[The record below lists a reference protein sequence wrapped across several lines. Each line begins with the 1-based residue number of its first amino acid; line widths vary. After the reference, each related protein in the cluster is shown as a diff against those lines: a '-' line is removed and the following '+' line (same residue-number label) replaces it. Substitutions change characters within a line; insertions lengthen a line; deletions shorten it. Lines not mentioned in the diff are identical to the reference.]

1 MKLNRRA
8 VLQAGVVAGGGVS
21 RRAFLKA
28 GVVAGGG
35 LSLGW
40 QFSSAKASVPG
51 ALSAFVIVDPTG
63 SIRITAHQPEIG
75 QGVRTSFPMMIAE
88 ELDVDWNQVT
98 VVPAPG
104 NRQVYGVQLAGGSS
118 ATPTQ
123 FERMRR
129 LGAAARFMLIE
140 AAAKAWNVPAG
151 EITTASGVLTHTG
164 SGRTARYAQMA
175 EAAAYITPPKPE
187 SLTLKDPAQVRILGQ
202 RIGGVDNRALVT
214 GKPLFG
220 IDTRL
225 PGMVYAAFA
234 KSPVFGGK
242 LKSANRAAALAVP
255 GVKGLINVAQ
265 RRDLKTQIDVGLPG
279 IEMLQEGIAVLATS
293 TWAAMKGRDA
303 LACEWEGGDAAFQS
317 TAAWEAAAAK
327 AFKDGP
333 QKPGYMNHGNAPAKM
348 ATAAKKVTAEY
359 GYPFLAHAALEPIN
373 ATAHVKDGKAEL
385 WLSTQT
391 PEDAR
396 RMVALAL
403 GLKVEDVT
411 IHLMRSG
418 GGFGRRLMNDF
429 AVEAAVIA
437 KAAGVP
443 VKLQWDRAQDFAHD
457 WLRPGGWHKLEA
469 GLDEKGDIIAWHDHF
484 VSFGADGALNPT
496 AVIDGSL
503 FPSGVIK
510 DFRADV
516 TVLPIASTL
525 GWLRAPINNAFA
537 FVTQGFID
545 DCAQAAGRDALEY
558 RRAVLGAP
566 RAIPIAEEFSG
577 ETGEE
582 MKGTPY
588 HTGRMRGVLDKAAE
602 MAAWGR
608 KMAPRRGLGI
618 AFHFSHL
625 GYFANVV
632 EASVAGDGSVKVH
645 HVWVAADIGKQIV
658 NLSGAENQVQG
669 SVIDALGAALGQ
681 KISFADGAVE
691 QKNYGDFALARMD
704 MAPAV
709 DVAFLSTDFPT
720 TGLGEPAYPS
730 LAPALAG
737 AIHQATGKRL
747 RTLPLD
753 TSQLTA

>member
-1 MKLNRRA
+1 
-8 VLQAGVVAGGGVS
+8 
-21 RRAFLKA
+21 
-28 GVVAGGG
+28 
-35 LSLGW
+35 
-40 QFSSAKASVPG
+40 
-51 ALSAFVIVDPTG
+51 
-63 SIRITAHQPEIG
+63 
-75 QGVRTSFPMMIAE
+75 
-88 ELDVDWNQVT
+88 
-98 VVPAPG
+98 
-104 NRQVYGVQLAGGSS
+104 
-118 ATPTQ
+118 
-123 FERMRR
+123 
-129 LGAAARFMLIE
+129 
-140 AAAKAWNVPAG
+140 
-151 EITTASGVLTHTG
+151 
-164 SGRTARYAQMA
+164 
-175 EAAAYITPPKPE
+175 
-187 SLTLKDPAQVRILGQ
+187 
-202 RIGGVDNRALVT
+202 
-214 GKPLFG
+214 
-220 IDTRL
+220 
-225 PGMVYAAFA
+225 
-234 KSPVFGGK
+234 
-242 LKSANRAAALAVP
+242 
-255 GVKGLINVAQ
+255 
-265 RRDLKTQIDVGLPG
+265 
-279 IEMLQEGIAVLATS
+279 
-293 TWAAMKGRDA
+293 
-303 LACEWEGGDAAFQS
+303 
-317 TAAWEAAAAK
+317 
-327 AFKDGP
+327 
-333 QKPGYMNHGNAPAKM
+333 
-348 ATAAKKVTAEY
+348 
-359 GYPFLAHAALEPIN
+359 
-373 ATAHVKDGKAEL
+373 L

-403 GLKVEDVT
+403 GLKVENVT

-545 DCAQAAGRDALEY
+545 DCAIAAGRDPLEY
-558 RRAVLGAP
+558 RRGVLGTP

-577 ETGEE
+577 ETGEA

-588 HTGRMRGVLDKAAE
+588 NTGRMRGVLDKAAE
-602 MAAWGR
+602 MAGWGR
-608 KMAPRRGLGI
+608 KLPPRRGLGV

-632 EASVAGDGSVKVH
+632 EASVANDGSVKVH
-645 HVWVAADIGKQIV
+645 HVWVAADIGKHIV

-681 KISFADGAVE
+681 RITFADGAVE
-691 QKNYGDFALARMD
+691 QKNYGDFHLARMD
-704 MAPAV
+704 MAPTV
-709 DVAFLSTDFPT
+709 DVAFLSTDYPT

-737 AIHQATGKRL
+737 AIYQATGKRL

>member
-1 MKLNRRA
+1 MNAPFTPSRRQ
-8 VLQAGVVAGGGVS
+8 VLQAA
-21 RRAFLKA
+21 A
-28 GVVAGGG
+28 VAGGG

-40 QFSSAKASVPG
+40 RFSGAKASVPG
-51 ALSAFVIVDPTG
+51 ALSAFVIIDANG
-63 SIRITAHQPEIG
+63 AIRITAHQPEIG

-88 ELDVDWNQVT
+88 ELDVDWKQVT

-104 NRQVYGVQLAGGSS
+104 DRSVYGVQLAGGSS

-129 LGAAARFMLIE
+129 LGAAARYMLVQ
-140 AAAKAWNVPAG
+140 AAAKEWGVPAG
-151 EITTASGVLTHTG
+151 EITTGSAMLHHAASGR
-164 SGRTARYAQMA
+164 SARYADLA
-175 EAAAYITPPKPE
+175 EKAAWITPPDVKT
-187 SLTLKDPAQVRILGQ
+187 LALKDPSQFKILGT
-202 RIGGVDNRALVT
+202 RIGGVDNRAIVT

-234 KSPVFGGK
+234 KSPVFCGK

-255 GVKGLINVAQ
+255 GVKGLINIAE
-265 RRDLKTQIDVGLPG
+265 RRDLKTEIDVGLPG
-279 IEMLQEGIAVLATS
+279 IEKLPEGIAVLATS

-303 LACEWEGGDAAFQS
+303 LACVWEGGDAAFQS
-317 TAAWEAAAAK
+317 STAWEAAAKK
-327 AFKDGP
+327 AHAEGP
-333 QKPGYMNHGNAPAKM
+333 QKPGYMNHGNAPAKL
-348 ATAAKKVTAEY
+348 ATAAKKVSAEY
-359 GYPFLAHAALEPIN
+359 SYPFISHAQLEPIN
-373 ATAHVKDGKAEL
+373 ATAHVKGDKAEL

-411 IHLMRSG
+411 IHMMRSG

-443 VKLQWDRAQDFAHD
+443 VKLQWDRGQDFAHD

-469 GLDEKGDIIAWHDHF
+469 GLDADGNIIAWHDHF
-484 VSFGADGALNPT
+484 VSFGKDGKLNPT

-516 TVLPIASTL
+516 TVLPIESTL

-545 DCAQAAGRDALEY
+545 DCAIAAGREPLEY
-558 RRAVLGAP
+558 RRAVLGTP

-577 ETGEE
+577 ETGED

-588 HTGRMRGVLDKAAE
+588 NTGRMRGVLDKVAE
-602 MAAWGR
+602 MAGWGR
-608 KMAPRRGLGI
+608 KLPPRRGMGI

-632 EASVAGDGSVKVH
+632 EASVANDGSVTVH
-645 HVWVAADIGKQIV
+645 HVWVAADIGKHIV

-681 KISFADGAVE
+681 RITFADGAVE
-691 QKNYGDFALARMD
+691 QKNYGDYPLARMD
-704 MAPAV
+704 MAPPV
-709 DVAFLSTDFPT
+709 EVAFLSTDYPT

-730 LAPALAG
+730 VAPALAG
-737 AIHQATGKRL
+737 AIYQATGKRL
-747 RTLPLD
+747 RSLPLD
-753 TSQLTA
+753 TSLLTV

>member
-1 MKLNRRA
+1 MTAPTASRRDVLKAA
-8 VLQAGVVAGGGVS
+8 VL
-21 RRAFLKA
+21 
-28 GVVAGGG
+28 AGGG
-35 LSLGW
+35 LSLGLHAAGAA
-40 QFSSAKASVPG
+40 SAAMPG
-51 ALSAFVIVDPTG
+51 QLSAFVRIGTDG
-63 SIRITAHQPEIG
+63 SIVITAHQPEIG

-88 ELDVDWNQVT
+88 ELDVDWAQVT
-98 VVPAPG
+98 VQPAPG
-104 NRQVYGVQLAGGSS
+104 DRATYGVQVAGGSS

-129 LGAAARFMLIE
+129 LGAGARAMLVQ
-140 AAAKAWNVPAG
+140 AAANAWGAPAG
-151 EITTASGVLTHTG
+151 EITTGSAMLHHKASGR
-164 SGRTARYAQMA
+164 SARYADMA
-175 EAAAYITPPKPE
+175 QAAAALPAPKPE
-187 SLTLKDPAQVRILGQ
+187 SLPLKDAAAFRILGT
-202 RIGGVDNRALVT
+202 RVGGVDNHKIVT
-214 GKPLFG
+214 GQPLFG

-234 KSPVFGGK
+234 KSPSFGGK
-242 LKSANRAAALAVP
+242 LKRANRAAALAVP
-255 GVKGLINVAQ
+255 GVKGLINIAE
-265 RRDLKTQIDVGLPG
+265 RRDLKTEIDVGLPG
-279 IEMLQEGIAVLATS
+279 IEVLPQGIAVLATS
-293 TWAAMKGRDA
+293 TWAALRGRDA
-303 LACEWEGGDAAFQS
+303 LACEWEGADAAFQS
-317 TAAWEAAAAK
+317 TAAWEAAAKK
-327 AFKDGP
+327 AFADGP

-348 ATAAKKVTAEY
+348 ATAARRVTADY
-359 GYPFLAHAALEPIN
+359 SYPFLSHAQLEPIN
-373 ATAHVKDGKAEL
+373 ATAHVTDGKAEL

-443 VKLQWDRAQDFAHD
+443 VKLQWDRGQDFAHD
-457 WLRPGGWHKLEA
+457 WLRPGGWHRLEA
-469 GLDEKGDIIAWHDHF
+469 GLDADGNIIAWHDHF
-484 VSFGADGALNPT
+484 VSYGKDGVLNPT

-545 DCAQAAGRDALEY
+545 DCAIAAGRDPLEY

-577 ETGEE
+577 ETGED

-588 HTGRMRGVLDKAAE
+588 HTGRMRGVLDKAAD
-602 MAAWGR
+602 MAGWGR
-608 KMAPRRGLGI
+608 KLPPRRGLGI

-632 EASVAGDGSVKVH
+632 EASVASDGAVKVH
-645 HVWVAADIGKQIV
+645 KIWVAADIGKQIV

-681 KISFADGAVE
+681 RITFEDGAVA
-691 QKNYGDFALARMD
+691 QRNFGDYSLARME
-704 MAPAV
+704 MAPPV
-709 DVAFLSTDFPT
+709 EVAFLSTDFPT

-737 AIHQATGKRL
+737 AIYQATGKRL
-747 RTLPLD
+747 HSLPLD

>member
-1 MKLNRRA
+1 MKP
-8 VLQAGVVAGGGVS
+8 S
-21 RRAFLKA
+21 RREMLKA
-28 GVVAGGG
+28 GVLAGGG
-35 LSLGW
+35 LSLGLHVTGG
-40 QFSSAKASVPG
+40 AKAAVPG
-51 ALSAFVIVDPTG
+51 QLSAFVTIGSDGKIV
-63 SIRITAHQPEIG
+63 IAAHQPEIG

-88 ELDVDWNQVT
+88 ELDVDWAQVT
-98 VVPAPG
+98 VQPVLGDRAT
-104 NRQVYGVQLAGGSS
+104 YGYQLAGGSS

-129 LGAAARFMLIE
+129 LGAGARAMLVQ
-140 AAAKAWNVPAG
+140 AAATAWNVPAA
-151 EITTASGVLTHTG
+151 EITTGSAMLRHAASGR
-164 SGRTARYAQMA
+164 SARYADM
-175 EAAAYITPPKPE
+175 AAAAAAITPPKPD
-187 SLTLKDPAQVRILGQ
+187 SLALKNAADFKILGK
-202 RIGGVDNRALVT
+202 RIPGVDNRALVT

-255 GVKGLINVAQ
+255 GVKGLVNVAQ

-279 IEMLQEGIAVLATS
+279 IEMCQEGIAVLATS
-293 TWAAMKGRDA
+293 TWAAMKGREA
-303 LACEWEGGDAAFQS
+303 LACVWEGGDAAFQS

-333 QKPGYMNHGNAPAKM
+333 QKPGYMNHGNAPAKL
-348 ATAAKKVTAEY
+348 ASAAKKVSADY
-359 GYPFLAHAALEPIN
+359 SYPFLAHAALEPIN
-373 ATAHVKDGKAEL
+373 ATAHVKNGRCEL

-403 GLKVEDVT
+403 GLKVEDVV
-411 IHLMRSG
+411 IHMMRSG

-443 VKLQWDRAQDFAHD
+443 VKLTWDRPQDFAHD
-457 WLRPGGWHKLEA
+457 WLRPGGWHRLEA
-469 GLDEKGDIIAWHDHF
+469 GLDEKGDIVAWHDHF

-545 DCAQAAGRDALEY
+545 DCAIAAARDPLEY
-558 RRAVLGAP
+558 RRAVLGTP

-588 HTGRMRGVLDKAAE
+588 NTGRMRGVLDKAAA
-602 MAAWGR
+602 MAGWGR
-608 KMAPRRGLGI
+608 AMPPRRGLGI

-632 EASVAGDGSVKVH
+632 EASVASDGAVTVH
-645 HVWVAADIGKQIV
+645 HVWVAADIGKHIV

-681 KISFADGAVE
+681 RITFAKGAVE
-691 QKNYGDFALARMD
+691 QQNFGDFPLARMD

-709 DVAFLSTDFPT
+709 EVAFLSTDYPT

-737 AIHQATGKRL
+737 AIYQATGKRL
-747 RTLPLD
+747 RQLPLD
-753 TSQLTA
+753 TSQLRA

>member
-1 MKLNRRA
+1 MKMNRRA
-8 VLQAGVVAGGGVS
+8 VLQASV
-21 RRAFLKA
+21 L
-28 GVVAGGG
+28 AGGG

-40 QFSSAKASVPG
+40 QFGGGAKAAMPG
-51 ALSAFVIVDPTG
+51 QLSAFVRIGTDGNIV
-63 SIRITAHQPEIG
+63 IAAHQPEIG

-88 ELDVDWNQVT
+88 ELDVDWAQVT
-98 VVPAPG
+98 VQPVPGDRAT
-104 NRQVYGVQLAGGSS
+104 YGVQLAGGSS

-129 LGAAARFMLIE
+129 LGAGARAMLVQ
-140 AAAKAWNVPAG
+140 AAANAWGVPAG
-151 EITTASGVLTHTG
+151 EISTGSAMLHHKASGRST
-164 SGRTARYAQMA
+164 RYADMA
-175 EAAAYITPPKPE
+175 QAAAALTPPKPE
-187 SLTLKDPAQVRILGQ
+187 TLPLKDPAQFRILGT

-255 GVKGLINVAQ
+255 GVKGLINVAE

-279 IEMLQEGIAVLATS
+279 IEVLPEGIAVLATS
-293 TWAAMKGRDA
+293 TWAALKGRDA
-303 LACEWEGGDAAFQS
+303 LAAVWEGGDAAFQS

-327 AFKDGP
+327 AFKEGP

-348 ATAAKKVTAEY
+348 ATAAKKVTADY
-359 GYPFLAHAALEPIN
+359 SYPFLAHAALEPIN
-373 ATAHVKDGKAEL
+373 ATAHVTGDKCEL

-403 GLKVEDVT
+403 GLKVENVT

-545 DCAQAAGRDALEY
+545 DCAIAAGRDPLEY
-558 RRAVLGAP
+558 RRGVLGSP

-577 ETGEE
+577 ETGEA

-588 HTGRMRGVLDKAAE
+588 NTGRMRGVLDKAAE
-602 MAAWGR
+602 MAGWGR
-608 KMAPRRGLGI
+608 KLPPRRGLGI

-632 EASVAGDGSVKVH
+632 EASVANDGSVKVH
-645 HVWVAADIGKQIV
+645 HVWVAADIGKHIV

-681 KISFADGAVE
+681 RITFADGAVE
-691 QKNYGDFALARMD
+691 QKNYGDFHLARMD

-709 DVAFLSTDFPT
+709 DVAFLSTDYPT

-737 AIHQATGKRL
+737 AIYQATGKRL
-747 RTLPLD
+747 RQLPLD

>member
-1 MKLNRRA
+1 MKA
-8 VLQAGVVAGGGVS
+8 S
-21 RRAFLKA
+21 RRDILKA
-28 GVVAGGG
+28 GVLAGGG
-35 LSLGW
+35 LSLGL
-40 QFSSAKASVPG
+40 QFAGGAKASVPG
-51 ALSAFVIVDPTG
+51 ALSAFVIIDPTG

-88 ELDVDWNQVT
+88 ELDVDWRQVT

-129 LGAAARFMLIE
+129 LGAGARAMLVQ
-140 AAAKAWNVPAG
+140 AAANAWGVPAG
-151 EITTASGVLTHTG
+151 EITTGSAMLHHKASGR
-164 SGRTARYAQMA
+164 SARYADMA
-175 EAAAYITPPKPE
+175 EAAASITPPKPE
-187 SLTLKDPAQVRILGQ
+187 SLTLKDPAQFRILGT
-202 RIGGVDNRALVT
+202 RIGGVDNRSLVT

-255 GVKGLINVAQ
+255 GVKGLINVAE

-279 IEMLQEGIAVLATS
+279 IEVLPEGIAVLATS
-293 TWAAMKGRDA
+293 TWAALKGRDA
-303 LACEWEGGDAAFQS
+303 LAAVWEGGDAAFQS
-317 TAAWEAAAAK
+317 TTAWEAAAAK

-348 ATAAKKVTAEY
+348 ATAAKKVTADY
-359 GYPFLAHAALEPIN
+359 SYPFLAHAALEPIN
-373 ATAHVKDGKAEL
+373 ATAHVTGDKAEL

-403 GLKVEDVT
+403 GLKVENVT

-437 KAAGVP
+437 NAAGVP

-469 GLDEKGDIIAWHDHF
+469 GLDDKGDIIAWHDHF

-510 DFRADV
+510 NFRADV

-545 DCAQAAGRDALEY
+545 DCAIAAGRDPLEY
-558 RRAVLGAP
+558 RRGVLGSP

-577 ETGEE
+577 ETGEA

-588 HTGRMRGVLDKAAE
+588 NTGRMRGVLDKAAE
-602 MAAWGR
+602 MAGWGR
-608 KMAPRRGLGI
+608 KLPSRRGLGI

-645 HVWVAADIGKQIV
+645 HVWVAADIGKHIV

-681 KISFADGAVE
+681 KITFADGAVE
-691 QKNYGDFALARMD
+691 QKNYGDFHLARMD

-709 DVAFLSTDFPT
+709 DVAFLSTDYPT

-737 AIHQATGKRL
+737 AIYQATGKRL

>member
-1 MKLNRRA
+1 MSVSRRA
-8 VLQAGVVAGGGVS
+8 VLQAGVVAGGG
-21 RRAFLKA
+21 
-28 GVVAGGG
+28 

-40 QFSSAKASVPG
+40 QMTGAAKAAQGLAASG
-51 ALSAFVIVDPTG
+51 QLSAFVQIGSDGAIV
-63 SIRITAHQPEIG
+63 IAAHQPEIG

-88 ELDVDWNQVT
+88 ELDVDWAQVT
-98 VVPAPG
+98 VRPVLGDRAT
-104 NRQVYGVQLAGGSS
+104 YGYQLAGGSS

-129 LGAAARFMLIE
+129 LGAGARAMLVQ
-140 AAAKAWNVPAG
+140 AAAAAWGVPAA
-151 EITTASGVLTHTG
+151 EITTGSAMLHHKASGR
-164 SGRTARYAQMA
+164 SARYADM
-175 EAAAYITPPKPE
+175 AAAAAVITPPKPD
-187 SLTLKDPAQVRILGQ
+187 SLALKNPSDFKILGT
-202 RIGGVDNRALVT
+202 RVGGVDNRALVT

-255 GVKGLINVAQ
+255 GVKGLINVEQ

-293 TWAAMKGRDA
+293 TWAAMKGREA
-303 LACEWEGGDAAFQS
+303 LACVWEGGDAAFQS
-317 TAAWEAAAAK
+317 TSAWEAAAAK

-333 QKPGYMNHGNAPAKM
+333 QKPGYMNHGNAPAKL
-348 ATAAKKVTAEY
+348 ASAAKKVTADY
-359 GYPFLAHAALEPIN
+359 SYPFLAHAALEPIN
-373 ATAHVKDGKAEL
+373 ATAHVTGDRCEL

-403 GLKVEDVT
+403 GLRRENVV
-411 IHLMRSG
+411 IHMMRSG

-443 VKLQWDRAQDFAHD
+443 VKLTWDRPQDFAHD
-457 WLRPGGWHKLEA
+457 WLRPGGWHRLEA

-484 VSFGADGALNPT
+484 VSFGANGTLNPT

-545 DCAQAAGRDALEY
+545 DCAIAAGRDGLEY
-558 RRAVLGAP
+558 RRALLGTA

-588 HTGRMRGVLDKAAE
+588 NTGRMRGVLDKAAA
-602 MAAWGR
+602 MAGWGR
-608 KMAPRRGLGI
+608 AMPAQGGQRRGLGI

-632 EASVAGDGSVKVH
+632 EASVAADGAVTVH
-645 HVWVAADIGKQIV
+645 HVWVAADIGKHIV

-681 KISFADGAVE
+681 RITFAGGAVE
-691 QKNYGDFALARMD
+691 QQNFGDFPLARMD
-704 MAPAV
+704 MAPKV
-709 DVAFLSTDFPT
+709 EVAFLSTEYPT

-737 AIHQATGKRL
+737 AIYHATGKRL
-747 RTLPLD
+747 RQLPLD
-753 TSQLTA
+753 TSQLRA

>member
-1 MKLNRRA
+1 MKA
-8 VLQAGVVAGGGVS
+8 S
-21 RRAFLKA
+21 RRDVLKA
-28 GVVAGGG
+28 GVLAGGG
-35 LSLGW
+35 LSLGL
-40 QFSSAKASVPG
+40 QISGGAKAAMPG
-51 ALSAFVIVDPTG
+51 QLSAFVRIGTDG
-63 SIRITAHQPEIG
+63 SITITAHQPEIG

-88 ELDVDWNQVT
+88 ELDVDWAQVT
-98 VVPAPG
+98 VQPALG
-104 NRQVYGVQLAGGSS
+104 DRSTYGVQLAGGSS

-129 LGAAARFMLIE
+129 LGAGARAMLVQ
-140 AAAKAWNVPAG
+140 AAANAWGVPAA
-151 EITTASGVLTHTG
+151 EITTGSAMLHHKASGR
-164 SGRTARYAQMA
+164 SARYADMA
-175 EAAAYITPPKPE
+175 EAAAAIPAPDPKTLP
-187 SLTLKDPAQVRILGQ
+187 LKDWSQFKILGK
-202 RIGGVDNRALVT
+202 RVPGVDNRAIVT

-255 GVKGLINVAQ
+255 GVKGLINVAE
-265 RRDLKTQIDVGLPG
+265 RRDLKTEIDIALPG
-279 IEMLQEGIAVLATS
+279 IEVLPEGIAVLATS
-293 TWAAMKGRDA
+293 TWAALRGRDA
-303 LACEWEGGDAAFQS
+303 LACVWEGGDAAFQS

-348 ATAAKKVTAEY
+348 ATAAKKVSAEY
-359 GYPFLAHAALEPIN
+359 SYPFLAHSALEPIN
-373 ATAHVKDGKAEL
+373 ATAHVQGDKCEL

-403 GLKVEDVT
+403 GLKVADVT
-411 IHLMRSG
+411 IHMMRSG

-443 VKLQWDRAQDFAHD
+443 VKLTWDRAQDFAHD

-484 VSFGADGALNPT
+484 VSFGADGKLNPT

-545 DCAQAAGRDALEY
+545 DCAQAAGRDPLEY

-577 ETGEE
+577 ETGED

-588 HTGRMRGVLDKAAE
+588 NTGRMRGVLDKAAE
-602 MAAWGR
+602 MAGWGR
-608 KMAPRRGLGI
+608 KLTPKAGERRGLGI

-632 EASVAGDGSVKVH
+632 EASVANDGSVKVH

-681 KISFADGAVE
+681 KITFADGAVE
-691 QKNYGDFALARMD
+691 QKNYGDFHLARMD

-709 DVAFLSTDFPT
+709 DVAFLSTEYMT

-737 AIHQATGKRL
+737 AIHAATGKRL

>member
-1 MKLNRRA
+1 MNALFSPSRRQ
-8 VLQAGVVAGGGVS
+8 VLQVA
-21 RRAFLKA
+21 AL
-28 GVVAGGG
+28 AGGG

-40 QFSSAKASVPG
+40 QFSGAKASVPG
-51 ALSAFVIVDPTG
+51 ALSAFVIIDATG
-63 SIRITAHQPEIG
+63 PIRITAHQPEIG

-104 NRQVYGVQLAGGSS
+104 NRAVYGVQLAGGSS

-129 LGAAARFMLIE
+129 LGAAARHMLVE
-140 AAAKAWNVPAG
+140 AAAKAWGVPAG
-151 EITTASGVLTHTG
+151 EITTGSAMLHHKASGR
-164 SGRTARYAQMA
+164 SARYGEMA
-175 EAAAYITPPKPE
+175 EAAASITPPKPE
-187 SLTLKDPAQVRILGQ
+187 SLALKDPAQFRILGS
-202 RIGGVDNRALVT
+202 RVPGVDNRAIVT

-255 GVKGLINVAQ
+255 GVKGLITVGE
-265 RRDLKTQIDVGLPG
+265 RRDLTTEIDVGLPG
-279 IEMLQEGIAVLATS
+279 IEVLPQGIAVLATS
-293 TWAAMKGRDA
+293 TWAALKGRDA
-303 LACEWEGGDAAFQS
+303 LAAVWEGGDAAFQS

-333 QKPGYMNHGNAPAKM
+333 QKAGYMNHGNAPAKL
-348 ATAAKKVTAEY
+348 ATAARKVTADY
-359 GYPFLAHAALEPIN
+359 SYPFLAHAALEPIN

-403 GLKVEDVT
+403 GIKVEDVT

-484 VSFGADGALNPT
+484 VSFGKDGKLNPT

-545 DCAQAAGRDALEY
+545 DCAIAAGREPLEY

-577 ETGEE
+577 ETGED

-588 HTGRMRGVLDKAAE
+588 STARMRGVLDKVAE
-602 MAAWGR
+602 MAGWGR
-608 KMAPRRGLGI
+608 SMPPRRGLGI

-632 EASVAGDGSVKVH
+632 EASVANDGQVTVH
-645 HVWVAADIGKQIV
+645 HVWVAADIGKHIV

-669 SVIDALGAALGQ
+669 SVIDAIGAALGQ
-681 KISFADGAVE
+681 RITFADGAVE
-691 QKNYGDFALARMD
+691 QKNYGDFHLARME
-704 MAPAV
+704 MAPQV
-709 DVAFLSTDFPT
+709 EVAFLSTDYPT

-730 LAPALAG
+730 VAPALAG
-737 AIHQATGKRL
+737 AIYQATGKRL
-747 RTLPLD
+747 RSLPLD
-753 TSQLTA
+753 TGQLTV

>member
-8 VLQAGVVAGGGVS
+8 VLQAGVVAGGG
-21 RRAFLKA
+21 
-28 GVVAGGG
+28 

-40 QFSSAKASVPG
+40 QFSGAKASVPG
-51 ALSAFVIVDPTG
+51 ALSAFVIIDPNG
-63 SIRITAHQPEIG
+63 SILITAHQPEIG

-88 ELDVDWNQVT
+88 ELDVDWAQVT

-104 NRQVYGVQLAGGSS
+104 NRAVYGVQLAGGSS

-123 FERMRR
+123 FDRMRR
-129 LGAAARFMLIE
+129 LGAAARAMLIE

-151 EITTASGVLTHTG
+151 EITTGGGVLTHQA
-164 SGRTARYAQMA
+164 SGRSARYAQMA
-175 EAAAYITPPKPE
+175 EAAAFITPPKPE
-187 SLTLKDPAQVRILGQ
+187 SLTLKDPEQFRILGT
-202 RIGGVDNRALVT
+202 RIGGVDNRALVN

-220 IDTRL
+220 IDIRL

-242 LKSANRAAALAVP
+242 LKSADRAAALAVP
-255 GVKGLINVAQ
+255 GVKGLINVAE

-279 IEMLQEGIAVLATS
+279 IEVLPEGIAVLATS
-293 TWAAMKGRDA
+293 TWAALKGRDA
-303 LACEWEGGDAAFQS
+303 LACVWEGGDAAFQS
-317 TAAWEAAAAK
+317 TTAWEAAAAK

-333 QKPGYMNHGNAPAKM
+333 QKPGYMNHGNAPAKI
-348 ATAAKKVTAEY
+348 ATAAKKVTADY
-359 GYPFLAHAALEPIN
+359 SYPFLAHAALEPIN
-373 ATAHVKDGKAEL
+373 ATAHVTGGKAEL

-484 VSFGADGALNPT
+484 VSFGADGVLNPT

-516 TVLPIASTL
+516 TVMPIASTL

-545 DCAQAAGRDALEY
+545 DCAIATGRDPLEY
-558 RRAVLGAP
+558 RRAVLGTP

-577 ETGEE
+577 ETGEA

-588 HTGRMRGVLDKAAE
+588 NTGRMRGVLDKAAE
-602 MAAWGR
+602 MAGWGR
-608 KMAPRRGLGI
+608 TLPPRRGLGI
-618 AFHFSHL
+618 SFHFSHL

-632 EASVAGDGSVKVH
+632 EASVANDGSVKVH
-645 HVWVAADIGKQIV
+645 NVWVAADIGKHIV

-681 KISFADGAVE
+681 RITFAEGAVE
-691 QKNYGDFALARMD
+691 QKNYGDFHLARMD

-709 DVAFLSTDFPT
+709 EVAFLSTDYPT

-737 AIHQATGKRL
+737 AIYQATGKRL
-747 RTLPLD
+747 RQLPLN

>member
-1 MKLNRRA
+1 MKA
-8 VLQAGVVAGGGVS
+8 S
-21 RRAFLKA
+21 RRDILKA
-28 GVVAGGG
+28 GVLAGGG
-35 LSLGW
+35 LSLGL
-40 QFSSAKASVPG
+40 QFAGGAKASVPG
-51 ALSAFVIVDPTG
+51 ALSAFVIIDPTG

-88 ELDVDWNQVT
+88 ELDVDWAQVT

-129 LGAAARFMLIE
+129 LGAGARAMLVQ
-140 AAAKAWNVPAG
+140 AAANAWGVPVG
-151 EITTASGVLTHTG
+151 EITTGSAMLHHKASGR
-164 SGRTARYAQMA
+164 SARYADMA
-175 EAAAYITPPKPE
+175 EAATSITPPKPE
-187 SLTLKDPAQVRILGQ
+187 SLTLKDPAQFRILGT

-255 GVKGLINVAQ
+255 GVKGLINVAE

-279 IEMLQEGIAVLATS
+279 IEVLPEGIAVLATS
-293 TWAAMKGRDA
+293 TWAALKGRDA
-303 LACEWEGGDAAFQS
+303 LAAVWEGGDAAFQS
-317 TAAWEAAAAK
+317 TTAWEAAAAK

-348 ATAAKKVTAEY
+348 ATAAKKVTADY
-359 GYPFLAHAALEPIN
+359 SYPFLAHAALEPIN
-373 ATAHVKDGKAEL
+373 ATAHVTGDKAEL

-403 GLKVEDVT
+403 GLKVENVT

-437 KAAGVP
+437 NAAGVP

-545 DCAQAAGRDALEY
+545 DCAIAAGRDPLEY
-558 RRAVLGAP
+558 RRGVLGSP

-577 ETGEE
+577 ETGEA

-588 HTGRMRGVLDKAAE
+588 NTGRMRGVLDKAAE
-602 MAAWGR
+602 MAGWGR
-608 KMAPRRGLGI
+608 KLPPRRGLGI

-645 HVWVAADIGKQIV
+645 HVWVAADIGKHIV

-681 KISFADGAVE
+681 RITFAEGAVE
-691 QKNYGDFALARMD
+691 QKNYGDFHLACMD

-709 DVAFLSTDFPT
+709 DVAFLSTDYPT

-737 AIHQATGKRL
+737 AIYQATGKRL